1 MVIESER
8 VEVSLSRLMKHKY
21 FLFFILLTLI
31 ASCGGGSSSG
41 SDSLD
46 IPTVPPQ
53 IYPSHPLIWD
63 TATPESVGMNASSLS
78 SAIDYAFQ
86 DGSYTQAV
94 VVIKDGKLIAERYRG
109 ITDNEANNLASELGE
124 SSVFY
129 KSLYSPRDQNS
140 FISSWSTAKSFTS
153 FLIGIAVES
162 GSIGSIEDY
171 ASQYITEWSTDD
183 RSSITI
189 KNILDMRSGLVPICY
204 NPATQSLGEC
214 LTAADSSSGGNIV
227 YADDQMT
234 KCINRN
240 LASDGYYPW
249 YENGSSL
256 YIRGAFQYSNCDT
269 MVLGEILFRT
279 TGQDL
284 QTYAEYNL
292 FSKIGIDA
300 AWWRDFTS
308 DGQSDGNYLAYCCLD
323 STARDFAKF
332 GHMLLLDGVWEGSNQ
347 KYSSYV
353 DLIKNLNAYG
363 LQFWT
368 ICARP
373 QSNCEESII
382 STIGFDGQYIMV
394 DFERN
399 IVVVRASLYAPIQNL
414 SQDRKMKLD
423 PNNLS
428 QSNWI
433 ATVPNAIGASMRNE
447 SPNISAFYSLIL
459 DSIN

>member
-1 MVIESER
+1 MR
-8 VEVSLSRLMKHKY
+8 KTFASLLSL
-21 FLFFILLTLI
+21 ILI
-31 ASCGGGSSSG
+31 SCGGGSSSNPVTIDVPNTP
-41 SDSLD
+41 S
-46 IPTVPPQ
+46 IINPT
-53 IYPSHPLIWD
+53 HPLIWE
-63 TATPESVGMNASSLS
+63 TVTPESVGMNSSYLD

-94 VVIKDGKLIAERYRG
+94 VVIKDGKLITERYRG

-124 SSVFY
+124 NSTFY
-129 KSLYSPRDQNS
+129 KNLYAQRDKDS

-153 FLIGIAVES
+153 FLIGIAVEL
-162 GSIGSIEDY
+162 GSIGSIDDSASDY
-171 ASQYITEWSTDD
+171 ISEWSSDE

-189 KNILDMRSGLVPICY
+189 KELLDMRSGLVPICF
-204 NPATQSLGEC
+204 NSSTQNLSEC
-214 LTAADSSSGGNIV
+214 QNAADSSSGGNIV
-227 YADDQMT
+227 YADDQMSE
-234 KCINRN
+234 CINRN
-240 LASDGYYPW
+240 LASNGYYSW
-249 YENGSSL
+249 YENGL
-256 YIRGAFQYSNCDT
+256 NIFTRGAFLYSNCDT
-269 MVLGEILFRT
+269 MVLGEILFRS
-279 TGQDL
+279 TGQDI

-300 AWWRDFTS
+300 SWWRDYTS
-308 DGQSDGNYLAYCCLD
+308 LGQSNGNYLAYCCLD

-332 GHMLLLDGVWEGSNQ
+332 GQMLLLGGIWEGSNQ

-353 DLIKNLNAYG
+353 ELIKNLQSYG

-382 STIGFDGQYIMV
+382 STIGFDGQYITI
-394 DFERN
+394 DFDRN

-414 SQDRKMKLD
+414 SQDRKMKLN

-433 ATVPNAIGASMRNE
+433 ATVPNAIGASLRNE
-447 SPNISAFYSLIL
+447 SPNISTFYSLIL
-459 DSIN
+459 NAIN

>member
-1 MVIESER
+1 
-8 VEVSLSRLMKHKY
+8 MKYKH
-21 FLFFILLTLI
+21 FLFFGFVILI
-31 ASCGGGSSSG
+31 ASCGGGSSPG
-41 SDSLD
+41 MDSMD
-46 IPTVPPQ
+46 VPVVPPQ
-53 IYPSHPLIWD
+53 TYPSHPLIWN
-63 TATPESVGMNASSLS
+63 TATPESVGMNSSSLN

-94 VVIKDGKLIAERYRG
+94 VVIKDGKLITERYRG
-109 ITDNEANNLASELGE
+109 MTDNEAQSLSSSLGE
-124 SSVFY
+124 SSNFY
-129 KSLYSPRDQNS
+129 KSLYAQRDQNS
-140 FISSWSTAKSFTS
+140 YISSWSTAKSFTS

-162 GSIGSIEDY
+162 GSIGSIEDP
-171 ASQYITEWSTDD
+171 ASEYITEWSDD
-183 RSSITI
+183 NRSSITI

-204 NPATQSLGEC
+204 NSDTQSLGEC
-214 LTAADSSSGGNIV
+214 LNAADSNSGGDIV

-240 LASDGYYPW
+240 LASDGYHPW
-249 YENGSSL
+249 YENGSSF
-256 YIRGAFQYSNCDT
+256 YTRGAFQYSNCDT

-292 FSKIGIDA
+292 FSKTGISA
-300 AWWRDFTS
+300 SWWRDYTG
-308 DGQSDGNYLAYCCLD
+308 DGQSNGNYLAYCCLD

-332 GHMLLLDGVWEGSNQ
+332 GHMLLLEGVWEGSNQ

-353 DLIKNLNAYG
+353 NLIKNLNTYG

-373 QSNCEESII
+373 QSNCQESII
-382 STIGFDGQYIMV
+382 STIGFDGQYIMI
-394 DFERN
+394 DFERD

-414 SQDRKMKLD
+414 SQDRKMRLD
-423 PNNLS
+423 PDNLS
-428 QSNWI
+428 QSKWI
-433 ATVPNAIGASMRNE
+433 ATVPNALGAPSN
-447 SPNISAFYSLIL
+447 SSLNISAFYGLIL